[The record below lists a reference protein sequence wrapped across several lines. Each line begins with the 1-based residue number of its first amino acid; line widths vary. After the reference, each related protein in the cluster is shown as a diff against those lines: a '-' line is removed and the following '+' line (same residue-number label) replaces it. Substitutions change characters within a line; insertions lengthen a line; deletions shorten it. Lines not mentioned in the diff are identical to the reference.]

1 MASDRDPRLLA
12 LLTSCPAVVVEEVA
26 WVGGA
31 MPLRVS
37 AHVTDRRPPDDL
49 ITSVRCIVLAEG
61 KVVVCRDPDQLH
73 VIPGGRRES
82 GESLAQTA
90 AREVHE
96 ETGWQVDPG
105 ALTQLGF
112 LHLQHLAPKPEGY
125 AYPYPDFTQL
135 VFAGR
140 TAGRAVDADAA
151 WSDTDGYVVGCQL
164 MDPAEA
170 LALDLEATQ
179 IAFLR
184 SALASLS

>member
-1 MASDRDPRLLA
+1 VPDDRDSRLLG
-12 LLTSCPAVVVEEVA
+12 LLASCPAAVVEQVTWA
-26 WVGGA
+26 RGT

-37 AHVTDRRPPDDL
+37 AHVTDRRPPDNL
-49 ITSVRCIVLAEG
+49 ITSVRCIVFVG
-61 KVVVCRDPDQLH
+61 SKVVVCRDPDQLH
-73 VIPGGRRES
+73 VIPGGRREA

-90 AREVHE
+90 VREVHE
-96 ETGWQVDPG
+96 ETGWHLDPG

-112 LHLQHLAPKPEGY
+112 LHLQHLAPKPDGY

-135 VFAGR
+135 VFTGR
-140 TAGRAVDADAA
+140 TVGRAVDVEAE

-179 IAFLR
+179 IALLR
-184 SALASLS
+184 AALVSPA